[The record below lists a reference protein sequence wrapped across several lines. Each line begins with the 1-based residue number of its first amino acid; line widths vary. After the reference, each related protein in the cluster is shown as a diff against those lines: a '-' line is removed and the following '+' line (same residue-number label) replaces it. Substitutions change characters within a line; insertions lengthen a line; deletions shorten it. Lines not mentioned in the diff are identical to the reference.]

1 MAKDDEASANEL
13 FNITKTEQDGSCAA
27 GPAMANSPSTLT
39 AARKFRIQT
48 DWSDTGPNSVSMTEM
63 ESGDPRTYL
72 ARRLNDWFNNLT
84 QARANSRA
92 SQVRQHQ

>member
-1 MAKDDEASANEL
+1 MTKDDEASANEL
-13 FNITKTEQDGSCAA
+13 FSNITKTEQDGSC
-27 GPAMANSPSTLT
+27 GSGVAMTNSLSTPT

-92 SQVRQHQ
+92 SQVR